1 MKKLIVLKLDGDL
14 ENGVQVTLEIGQ
26 ENERPFR
33 EVISHLPKA
42 PKLALAVHK
51 WQSNYHSLGNSNR
64 AVKAVKVT
72 YVSSITHELE
82 KCNDAA
88 QKLKKS
94 LNNWL
99 LAESFRPIRESWIK
113 YLSSHEQARILIRT
127 SCSQLHQIPW
137 HLWDLIED
145 YPKAEMA
152 LSLSEYQQTARVKA
166 PTYRDKV
173 KILAILGNSTGIDIQ
188 KDRLFLKE
196 LLDAEPTFLIEPQ
209 RQDINEQLWNQNW
222 DILFFAG
229 HSQTEKD
236 SGRIYINQTDS
247 LTIEELKYA
256 LRNAVS
262 HGLQLAIFNSCD
274 GLGLAYELEA
284 LHIPQTIVMREPVPD
299 RVAQTFL
306 KYFLTAFACDG
317 KSLYQ
322 AEKEARLKLH
332 GLEDK
337 YPCASWL
344 PVIFQNPATAQPTW
358 DNLGRRFT
366 KICPY
371 RGLFAFRE
379 KDAQFFFGRESFT
392 DILADAVQ
400 HQPLVAVIGSSGS
413 GKSSVVFAGLVKR
426 LRDAGNWH
434 IIDFRPSSRPLFSLA
449 SAIVSQTEPNLERIS
464 RLDSIKNI
472 VTNLQLFEDTLRNVV
487 DDIIGE
493 NPHKR
498 LLLVADQF
506 EELYTLCR
514 NPQERKTFLDR
525 LLEAIARCHNFTLVI
540 TLRADF
546 LGQALSYRPL
556 SDALQYADLK
566 LGPMTDSELQD
577 AVEKPAALL
586 GVTIES
592 GLVERILS
600 TVNAEP
606 GNLPLLEFALT
617 QLWAKQLDAQLTH
630 TAYNEI
636 GGVEAAL
643 ACYAEEAY
651 NQLNFEEKERAQRI
665 FVQLVHPGEGTADTR
680 RIATRVEV
688 GEENWDLVTRL
699 ASFRLVVTGRDEK
712 TGSETV
718 EIVHEVLIQ
727 NWNRLNLWM
736 QQDREFRCWQEQLRV
751 AMRTWESSNF
761 DEGALLRGKP
771 LSDAEDW
778 YIQRLTELGNQER
791 SFIRHS
797 LELRKRENNKRKRRR
812 RVIILGLTIGLV
824 LASGLAGVAWWQKQ
838 NATKNEIKAINATS
852 EALLTSNQEFDA
864 LITSLRASK
873 KLNDILAPLAFYS
886 GEKAEIQKEV
896 SALLL
901 EAIYKVKERNRLSGH
916 KDEVTDVSFSPDGK
930 IIATASKDKT
940 VKLWNLDGTQLQT
953 LQGHKALVHSVNF
966 SPDGQTIATASW
978 DGTVKLWQS
987 SGQFIANLQES
998 KDAIY
1003 SVSFSPDGKI
1013 IATADF
1019 GGNIQLWTPQRKQI
1033 ATFKAH
1039 NKAVYCV
1046 KFSPDGKTIAT
1057 ASADG
1062 TAKLWNLGGKE
1073 LHTLKGH
1080 KDWVWSVNFSPN
1092 GQMIATASSD
1102 RTVKLWSL
1110 EGQEIKSLDGHKDS
1124 VTSVSF
1130 SPDGKTIATASTD
1143 KTLILWSI
1151 DGEKLQTLSGHN
1163 NWIWRV
1169 SFSPDGQTIAT
1180 ASKDK
1185 TIKLWRILGKE
1196 LMVLPAHNKTIYSVS
1211 FSPDGKTIAT
1221 ASGDGTVKFWARSG
1235 ELLAVL
1241 KGHSSAVTAFGLNPN
1256 AETIVTATADGTV
1269 TLWSR
1274 KGEKITTFKGHEEW
1288 IWCVNFS
1295 PDGQTFATASKDKT
1309 VKLWRQ
1315 DGKLLRIIKAHD
1327 DTVNSVSFSPDGKTL
1342 ATASWDTTA
1351 KLWTTEGQL
1360 IRTFTGH
1367 LDGVHSISFSPDGKA
1382 MLPKGAAQGAIAT
1395 ASEDK
1400 TVKLWTTEGKLLKT
1414 LTGHNAGVFRV
1425 QFSPDGKAIATASLD
1440 HTVKLWNLDGKELQT
1455 YKGHD
1460 DSVWSLNFSPDAH
1473 TLASGD
1479 NTGRLILWNLDLES
1493 DGLLAHACDWARD
1506 YLENNPN
1513 VSESDRH
1520 LCRGIGKK

>member
-1 MKKLIVLKLDGDL
+1 MKKLVVLKLDGDL

-26 ENERPFR
+26 EDERPFR
-33 EVISHLPKA
+33 EIIGHLPKA

-51 WQSNYHSLGNSNR
+51 WQSTYRSLGNSNR

-72 YVSSITHELE
+72 YVNSITNEVE

-88 QKLKKS
+88 HKLKKS

-99 LAESFRPIRESWIK
+99 LADPFRTVRETWIK
-113 YLSSHEQARILIRT
+113 YLSPNDEAQVLIRT

-145 YPKAEMA
+145 YPKAEIA
-152 LSLSEYQQTARVKA
+152 LSTSEYQQTARVKA

-173 KILAILGNSTGIDIQ
+173 KILAILGNSVGIDIQ
-188 KDRLFLKE
+188 KDQLFLKE

-222 DILFFAG
+222 NILFFAG
-229 HSQTEKD
+229 HSQTEND

-262 HGLQLAIFNSCD
+262 QGLQLAIFNSCD

-299 RVAQTFL
+299 KVAQTFL
-306 KYFLTAFACDG
+306 KYFLTAFAFDS
-317 KSLYQ
+317 KPLYQ

-337 YPCASWL
+337 YACASWL
-344 PVIFQNPATAQPTW
+344 PVLFQNPATAQPTW

-366 KICPY
+366 NICPY
-371 RGLFAFRE
+371 CGLFAFRE

-392 DILADAVQ
+392 DILVEAVQ
-400 HQPLVAVIGSSGS
+400 HQSLVAVIGPSGS

-426 LRDAGNWH
+426 LRDAGQWD
-434 IIDFRPSSRPLFSLA
+434 IIDFRPSSRPLFSIA
-449 SAIVSQTEPNLERIS
+449 SAIVSQTEPNRDRIN
-464 RLDSIKNI
+464 RLDSIQNL
-472 VTNLQLFEDTLRNVV
+472 VTHLQLFEDALRNVV
-487 DDIIGE
+487 DDIIRE
-493 NPHKR
+493 NPDKR

-514 NPQERKTFLDR
+514 DPQERKTFLDR

-566 LGPMTDSELQD
+566 LGPMTDTELQD

-586 GVTIES
+586 GVTIEE

-600 TVNAEP
+600 TVNTEP

-617 QLWAKQLDAQLTH
+617 QLWAKQLDAKLTH

-651 NQLNFEEKERAQRI
+651 KQLNFEEKERAQRI

-680 RIATRVEV
+680 RIATV
-688 GEENWDLVTRL
+688 
-699 ASFRLVVTGRDEK
+699 
-712 TGSETV
+712 
-718 EIVHEVLIQ
+718 
-727 NWNRLNLWM
+727 
-736 QQDREFRCWQEQLRV
+736 
-751 AMRTWESSNF
+751 
-761 DEGALLRGKP
+761 
-771 LSDAEDW
+771 
-778 YIQRLTELGNQER
+778 
-791 SFIRHS
+791 
-797 LELRKRENNKRKRRR
+797 
-812 RVIILGLTIGLV
+812 
-824 LASGLAGVAWWQKQ
+824 
-838 NATKNEIKAINATS
+838 
-852 EALLTSNQEFDA
+852 
-864 LITSLRASK
+864 
-873 KLNDILAPLAFYS
+873 
-886 GEKAEIQKEV
+886 
-896 SALLL
+896 
-901 EAIYKVKERNRLSGH
+901 
-916 KDEVTDVSFSPDGK
+916 
-930 IIATASKDKT
+930 
-940 VKLWNLDGTQLQT
+940 
-953 LQGHKALVHSVNF
+953 
-966 SPDGQTIATASW
+966 SW
-978 DGTVKLWQS
+978 DGTVKLWNS
-987 SGQFIANLQES
+987 LGQFMTTLVEN

-1013 IATADF
+1013 IATADIV
-1019 GGNIQLWTPQRKQI
+1019 GNIQLWTPQRKQI

-1039 NKAVYCV
+1039 KGAVYCV
-1046 KFSPDGKTIAT
+1046 KFSPNGKTIAT

-1062 TAKLWNLGGKE
+1062 TAKLWNLDGKE
-1073 LHTLKGH
+1073 LQTLKGH
-1080 KDWVWSVNFSPN
+1080 KDWVWSVNFSPD
-1092 GQMIATASSD
+1092 GQTIATASSD

-1110 EGQEIKSLDGHKDS
+1110 EGKEIKSLNGHKDS
-1124 VTSVSF
+1124 VTSISF
-1130 SPDGKTIATASTD
+1130 SPDGKTIATASAD
-1143 KTLILWSI
+1143 KTAILWSI
-1151 DGEKLQTLSGHN
+1151 DGEKLQTLTGHN

-1169 SFSPDGQTIAT
+1169 SFSPDGHAIAT

-1185 TIKLWRILGKE
+1185 TIKLWKILGKE
-1196 LMVLPAHNKTIYSVS
+1196 LMVLPAHNKAIYSVS
-1211 FSPDGKTIAT
+1211 FSPDSQEVAT

-1241 KGHSSAVTAFGLNPN
+1241 KGYNSAVTAIALEAVPSGSIALHPT
-1256 AETIVTATADGTV
+1256 AQTMVTTTSDGTV

-1274 KGEKITTFKGHEEW
+1274 KGEKITTFKGHEDW
-1288 IWCVNFS
+1288 IWSVNFS
-1295 PDGQTFATASKDKT
+1295 PNGQTFATTSKDKT
-1309 VKLWRQ
+1309 VKLWNLN
-1315 DGKLLRIIKAHD
+1315 GKLLRIIKAHD

-1351 KLWTTEGQL
+1351 KLWTTKGQL
-1360 IRTFTGH
+1360 IRIFTGH
-1367 LDGVHSISFSPDGKA
+1367 LDGVHSISFSPDGKI
-1382 MLPKGAAQGAIAT
+1382 IAT

-1425 QFSPDGKAIATASLD
+1425 QFSPDGKTIATASLD
-1440 HTVKLWNLDGKELQT
+1440 HTVKLWNLDGKELKT
-1455 YKGHD
+1455 YIGHD
-1460 DSVWSLNFSPDAH
+1460 DSVWSLNFSPDGH

-1479 NTGRLILWNLDLES
+1479 NAGRLILWNLGLES

-1513 VSESDRH
+1513 LSKSDRH
-1520 LCRGIGKK
+1520 LCRRIGQKINRR

>member
-14 ENGVQVTLEIGQ
+14 ENGVQVTLEISQ

-33 EVISHLPKA
+33 ELTGHLPKA

-51 WQSNYHSLGNSNR
+51 WQSTYRNLGTSNR

-72 YVSSITHELE
+72 YVSSATNEVE

-99 LAESFRPIRESWIK
+99 LADPFRLVREAWIK
-113 YLSSHEQARILIRT
+113 YVSPNAEARILIRT

-152 LSLSEYQQTARVKA
+152 LSTSEYQQTARVKA

-173 KILAILGNSTGIDIQ
+173 KILAILGNSTGIDTQ
-188 KDRLFLKE
+188 KDKLFLKE
-196 LLDAEPTFLIEPQ
+196 LLDTDTTFLIEPQ

-229 HSQTEKD
+229 HSQTEND

-256 LRNAVS
+256 LRNAVT

-299 RVAQTFL
+299 KVAQTFL
-306 KYFLTAFACDG
+306 KYFLTAFAFDG
-317 KSLYQ
+317 KPLYQ

-344 PVIFQNPATAQPTW
+344 PVIFQNPTTAQPTW

-366 KICPY
+366 NICPY

-400 HQPLVAVIGSSGS
+400 NQSFVAVIGPSGS

-426 LRDAGNWH
+426 LRDEGNWH

-449 SAIVSQTEPNLERIS
+449 SAIVSQTEPNRARIH
-464 RLDSIKNI
+464 RLNSIQNL
-472 VTNLQLFEDTLRNVV
+472 VTHLQLFEDALRNVV
-487 DDIIGE
+487 EDIIRE

-514 NPQERKTFLDR
+514 DPQERKTFLDR

-586 GVTIES
+586 GVTIEE

-617 QLWAKQLDAQLTH
+617 QLWAKQLDAKLTH

-651 NQLNFEEKERAQRI
+651 NQLNFEEKERTQRI

-718 EIVHEVLIQ
+718 EIVHEVLIR

-736 QQDREFRCWQEQLRV
+736 QLDRDFRCWQEQLRV
-751 AMRTWESSNF
+751 TMRTWESSNF

-778 YIQRLTELGNQER
+778 YTQRFTELGNQER

-797 LELRKRENNKRKRRR
+797 LELRKREKNKHKRRR
-812 RVIILGLTIGLV
+812 RLMTLGLTMGLV
-824 LASGLAGVAWWQKQ
+824 AALGLAVESWWHEQ
-838 NATKNEIKAINATS
+838 NAIKNEIKAINATS

-864 LITSLRASK
+864 LIASLRASK
-873 KLNDILAPLAFYS
+873 KLNSFLDPIAFYS
-886 GEKAEIQKEV
+886 GEKADLQKEV

-916 KDEVTDVSFSPDGK
+916 EDEVIDVSFSPDGQ

-940 VKLWNLDGTQLQT
+940 VKLWNLDGSQRQT
-953 LQGHKALVHSVNF
+953 LQGHKALIHDISF

-978 DGTVKLWQS
+978 DGTVKLWKP
-987 SGQFIANLQES
+987 SGQLIMTLVED

-1019 GGNIQLWTPQRKQI
+1019 IGNIKLWTSEGKQI

-1039 NKAVYCV
+1039 QGAVYCV
-1046 KFSPDGKTIAT
+1046 TFSPDGKTIAT
-1057 ASADG
+1057 ASADR
-1062 TAKLWNLGGKE
+1062 TAKVWSLDGKK
-1073 LHTLKGH
+1073 LQTLKGH
-1080 KDWVWSVNFSPN
+1080 KDWVWSVNFSPD

-1102 RTVKLWSL
+1102 GTVKLWNL
-1110 EGQEIKSLDGHKDS
+1110 NGQEIKTLDDHKDS
-1124 VTSVSF
+1124 VISVSF
-1130 SPDGKTIATASTD
+1130 SPDGKTIATASAD
-1143 KTLILWSI
+1143 KTVILWNQN
-1151 DGEKLQTLSGHN
+1151 GEKLQTLTGHN

-1169 SFSPDGQTIAT
+1169 NFSPDGQMLAT

-1185 TIKLWRILGKE
+1185 TVKFWQILGKE
-1196 LMVLPAHNKTIYSVS
+1196 LIVLPAHNVAIYSVS
-1211 FSPDGKTIAT
+1211 FSRDGKTIAT
-1221 ASGDGTVKFWARSG
+1221 ASWDGTVKLWARSG
-1235 ELLAVL
+1235 QLLTVL
-1241 KGHSSAVTAFGLNPN
+1241 KGNGSPVTAIALWAAPSRSI
-1256 AETIVTATADGTV
+1256 ALHPTAQTMVTTTSDGTV

-1274 KGEKITTFKGHEEW
+1274 KGEKITTFKGHEDW
-1288 IWCVNFS
+1288 IWSVNFS
-1295 PDGQTFATASKDKT
+1295 PNGQTFATTSKDKT
-1309 VKLWRQ
+1309 VKLWSF
-1315 DGKLLRIIKAHD
+1315 DGKLLRTIKAHD

-1351 KLWTTEGQL
+1351 KLWTTKGQL
-1360 IRTFTGH
+1360 IRIFTGH
-1367 LDGVHSISFSPDGKA
+1367 LDGVHSISFSPDGKI
-1382 MLPKGAAQGAIAT
+1382 IAT

-1425 QFSPDGKAIATASLD
+1425 QFSPDGKTIATASLD
-1440 HTVKLWNLDGKELQT
+1440 HTVKLWNLDGKELKT
-1455 YKGHD
+1455 YIGHD
-1460 DSVWSLNFSPDAH
+1460 DSVWSLNFSPDGH

-1479 NTGRLILWNLDLES
+1479 NAGRLILWNLGLES

-1513 VSESDRH
+1513 LSKSDRH
-1520 LCRGIGKK
+1520 LCTTRIVS